1 LSTLPRPFYATIG
14 AMDRRYDELSAAQL
28 EKIADLYGA
37 RYVLTRHRVEDPHWE
52 SKVEFGSGDYVLYD
66 RLRK

>member
-1 LSTLPRPFYATIG
+1 
-14 AMDRRYDELSAAQL
+14 MDRRYDELSAAQL